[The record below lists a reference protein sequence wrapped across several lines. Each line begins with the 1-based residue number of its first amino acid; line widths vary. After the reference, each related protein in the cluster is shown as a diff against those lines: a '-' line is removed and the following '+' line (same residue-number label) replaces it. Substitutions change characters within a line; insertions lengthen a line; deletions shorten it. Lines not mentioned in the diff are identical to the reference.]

1 MSIIDNKGKRKEAQK
16 ELVGL
21 VRSLLSRVEPLV
33 ILEREGKGREKRR
46 QAAIYTPTEA
56 PGASMASRHKANQ
69 GR

>member
-1 MSIIDNKGKRKEAQK
+1 MSIIDHKGKRKETQK

-33 ILEREGKGREKRR
+33 ILERERKGGEKRR
-46 QAAIYTPTEA
+46 AAAIYTPTEA
-56 PGASMASRHKANQ
+56 PGASMASRPKTNQ